1 MMKLM
6 SKAFRIQ
13 GQWMWGARK
22 EWFDYGANSN
32 DFVKN
37 PLTTGPDNIIHT
49 SFKSLIKRE
58 LRARFKN

>member
-37 PLTTGPDNIIHT
+37 PLTTVPDKIVHIC
-49 SFKSLIKRE
+49 
-58 LRARFKN
+58 